1 MGSSSRPF
9 LYGPSFHGPTERP
22 FNPKAVTHASWAPKP
37 PKPQSQTPLVSFNR
51 HPDPYSNSDGV
62 SRWTPMS
69 PRTKGRVKH
78 GRSILLCLRVLALVG
93 AVGSLFCAVVIKG
106 HAAITWII
114 RVGPIVAI
122 LHTLYG
128 VYHLRRSVTRP
139 PGSQGSYM
147 VFAAIFDLLLIPF
160 YVFAAYIGRI
170 QYTAGSY
177 NWDTLFDKREVTSKI
192 ARAVFLL
199 SVVNGGLHAISLGIS
214 ISLAVIFR
222 HITQLPPDLNPLEDN
237 LTARPH
243 KRNKSELTEKHL
255 SHSTLDSGLDDPLI
269 EPPRQ
274 APIMHTRGMY
284 SGDATSHFSSNNS
297 QDDHPPQ
304 VPMHHDHSLR
314 PEPARP
320 EVRFRPVMSQ
330 ANVPISQIPVQ
341 NLDHVL
347 ARPTS
352 AIIQNDPVWDPSAV
366 PERSQCVTPASD
378 NWVAYPSRSPTP
390 EHDHAPADD
399 ALLPSED
406 AQHENPASRAPSSMF
421 ARSDTSASTGSGLRN
436 WLNYSQRY
444 GRDVDAP
451 IAEETRGEYESL
463 ATHEYYGND
472 EESRTSQQSTLYDT
486 HHLNTN
492 SQDLGDHR
500 AISIH
505 LDDEAAR
512 DEEAPRATLLPMN
525 PLGMN
530 PPTPQPT
537 PDNPQRNPSNPVRT
551 ALTDVPSNTQATPAT
566 TTTAATSPKQPR
578 FYASTSTRGPA
589 TASAAN
595 KSDTRES
602 KRASQKHKSKAYAT
616 LKQYDHDSDHDDD
629 DDDANSRERD
639 RKGRVVSNSGADIT
653 AQRGWGGLG
662 SSLSY
667 GNYIAGLGV
676 GLGRRRD
683 VSGKVVEEGRS
694 DGGDVRSENTA
705 PRRAAGWARFAG
717 L

>member
-1 MGSSSRPF
+1 
-9 LYGPSFHGPTERP
+9 
-22 FNPKAVTHASWAPKP
+22 
-37 PKPQSQTPLVSFNR
+37 
-51 HPDPYSNSDGV
+51 
-62 SRWTPMS
+62 
-69 PRTKGRVKH
+69 
-78 GRSILLCLRVLALVG
+78 
-93 AVGSLFCAVVIKG
+93 
-106 HAAITWII
+106 
-114 RVGPIVAI
+114 
-122 LHTLYG
+122 
-128 VYHLRRSVTRP
+128 
-139 PGSQGSYM
+139 M
-147 VFAAIFDLLLIPF
+147 VFAAIFDLGLIPF

-170 QYTAGSY
+170 QYTVGSY
-177 NWDTLFDKREVTSKI
+177 NWDTLFDKSKVTPKI
-192 ARAVFLL
+192 ARAIFLL

-214 ISLAVIFR
+214 ITLAVIFR

-269 EPPRQ
+269 GPPRQ
-274 APIMHTRGMY
+274 VPFMHTRGTY
-284 SGDATSHFSSNNS
+284 SGDASSHFSSNNS
-297 QDDHPPQ
+297 QGDHPPQ
-304 VPMHHDHSLR
+304 VPMHHDYSLR
-314 PEPARP
+314 PEQARP
-320 EVRFRPVMSQ
+320 EVRLRPVMSQ
-330 ANVPISQIPVQ
+330 ANIPISQIPVQ

-352 AIIQNDPVWDPSAV
+352 AIIQNDPAWDPSAVPDPPAV

-390 EHDHAPADD
+390 AHDDHAPADD
-399 ALLPSED
+399 ALLPRED

-421 ARSDTSASTGSGLRN
+421 ARSDTSASTGSGFRN

-472 EESRTSQQSTLYDT
+472 EESRASQQSTLYDT

-492 SQDLGDHR
+492 GQDLGDHSH
-500 AISIH
+500 INIH
-505 LDDEAAR
+505 LDDEPAH
-512 DEEAPRATLLPMN
+512 DEDAPRTLPMN

-530 PPTPQPT
+530 PPTPQPN
-537 PDNPQRNPSNPVRT
+537 PDNTQRNPSNPVRT
-551 ALTDVPSNTQATPAT
+551 ALTDVPFNSQATTPAT
-566 TTTAATSPKQPR
+566 TTTTNATSPPPKQPR
-578 FYASTSTRGPA
+578 FYASNSTKGTANAPA
-589 TASAAN
+589 A
-595 KSDTRES
+595 KKPDPRES
-602 KRASQKHKSKAYAT
+602 KRIAQKHKSKAYAM
-616 LKQYDHDSDHDDD
+616 LKQHDHDSDDDEVEVD
-629 DDDANSRERD
+629 VANSKESD
-639 RKGRVVSNSGADIT
+639 RKGRVVSNSGADIA
-653 AQRGWGGLG
+653 AQRSLGGLG

-694 DGGDVRSENTA
+694 DAGGGDARSENTA